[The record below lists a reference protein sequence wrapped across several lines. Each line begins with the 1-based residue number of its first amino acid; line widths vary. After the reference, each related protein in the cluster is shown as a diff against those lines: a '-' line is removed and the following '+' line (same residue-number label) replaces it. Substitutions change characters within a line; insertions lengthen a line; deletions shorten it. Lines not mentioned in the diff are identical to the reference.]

1 MYNKYLYEY
10 YSSIANDFDAL
21 QISPKYK
28 SIHYGGHDYEFDDW
42 NRDALIDGWV
52 CRNDSDCTWIDE
64 RLGCNDYGF
73 QLNQIKVIY
82 IMDMNINCCSF
93 YIRVIPQYPLR
104 T

>member
-10 YSSIANDFDAL
+10 YLSIANDFDAL

-42 NRDALIDGWV
+42 NRGALLDGWV

-73 QLNQIKVIY
+73 DKNTIKV
-82 IMDMNINCCSF
+82 MDRRDIDIHYCSLHYNVKNISS
-93 YIRVIPQYPLR
+93 
-104 T
+104 